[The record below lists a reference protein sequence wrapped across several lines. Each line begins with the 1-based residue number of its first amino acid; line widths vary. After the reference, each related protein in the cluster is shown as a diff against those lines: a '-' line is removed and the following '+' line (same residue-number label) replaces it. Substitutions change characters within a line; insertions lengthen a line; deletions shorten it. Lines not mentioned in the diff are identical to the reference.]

1 MPAERGALVLL
12 GGARRLLILIASVG
26 GATLALSLVL
36 ALLAGT
42 SVRRSVAVGFYIIGS
57 VLLLAGFFVGNRGLL
72 RAEGDPER
80 PSMFG
85 LGRRR
90 VRSATGDEQRE
101 SVRISAIVIGLGI
114 ALLILG
120 SLADNENSLT

>member
-1 MPAERGALVLL
+1 MPADRGALVLL
-12 GGARRLLILIASVG
+12 GGIRRLLFLIGLVAG
-26 GATLALSLVL
+26 GTLAISLLL

-42 SVRRSVAVGFYIIGS
+42 SVRRSAAVGFYLVGS
-57 VLLLAGFFVGNRGLL
+57 MILLAGFFVGNRGVL
-72 RAEGDPER
+72 RSEGDSER

-85 LGRRR
+85 FGRKR

-101 SVRISAIVIGLGI
+101 SLRVSAIVIGLGI

-120 SLADNENSLT
+120 TLADNENSLT